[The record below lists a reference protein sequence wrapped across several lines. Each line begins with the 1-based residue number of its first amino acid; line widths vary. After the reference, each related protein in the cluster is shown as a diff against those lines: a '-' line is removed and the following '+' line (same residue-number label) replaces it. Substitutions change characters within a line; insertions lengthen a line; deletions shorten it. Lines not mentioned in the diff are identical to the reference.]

1 MKYILCILLTFFS
14 INISFALTVD
24 EAIEKYFTGR
34 ALDPIEG
41 IWIHQQ
47 GYITAFVKE
56 GRVYEKYTIMHK
68 YDHMYPSGE
77 KAEYPIRKAGTEGVY
92 ADLIEM
98 YNMRNISET
107 AIESRT
113 LILEDENFIK
123 TYTDGTGCFPDGR
136 CFDPS
141 EGYFIR
147 NWPDDIFAHNS
158 KFNDNES
165 VYPEVDLP
173 DKDEIIPAASGSGF
187 FISEEGHLITNYH
200 VVEGCDAVTTSYFG
214 SEIDTK
220 ILASDKAND
229 LALLKSDVIPRSIYA
244 ISNQDVKLLQDVVV
258 AGYPLG
264 KKVSAALKAST
275 GTVTALAG
283 YADNYSE
290 FQTDA
295 ALNQGNSGGPIV
307 DNKGN
312 VVGVAV
318 AVYGKES
325 GVESFNFGIKSSVVK
340 AFTSSNDL
348 KLISPSNREISK
360 EALGEKLNEAT
371 VYLECWMK
379 YAKLIKLIE
388 EDTNKALYDHD

>member
-1 MKYILCILLTFFS
+1 MKYVLCILLTFFS

-24 EAIEKYFTGR
+24 EAIEKFFTGR

-47 GYITAFVKE
+47 GFIIAFVKE
-56 GRVYEKYTIMHK
+56 GRVYEKYMIMHK
-68 YDHMYPSGE
+68 YDHMYPSG
-77 KAEYPIRKAGTEGVY
+77 KKLEYPIRKAGTGGVY

-98 YNMRNISET
+98 YNLRNISET

-141 EGYFIR
+141 EAYFIR

-229 LALLKSDVIPRSIYA
+229 LALLKADVIPRSIYA

-318 AVYGKES
+318 AVYGKEA

-348 KLISPSNREISK
+348 KLTSPSNREISK